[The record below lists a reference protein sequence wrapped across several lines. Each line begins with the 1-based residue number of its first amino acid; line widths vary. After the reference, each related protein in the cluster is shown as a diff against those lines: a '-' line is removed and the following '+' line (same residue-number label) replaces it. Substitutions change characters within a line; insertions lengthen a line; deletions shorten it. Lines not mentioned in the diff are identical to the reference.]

1 MSVGLGGAVADQAGL
16 ARSAL
21 VVLIGDSEGGFLRSV
36 RSVRILRPLRA
47 IQRSRG
53 MRLTVAALLNSV
65 PAILTVAGCLLFF
78 CSVTAILMVQL
89 FKGTMYHC
97 TDESRHAIE
106 ECFGSAVLDGAIAVP
121 LWENNPQ
128 NFDSFN
134 NALLTLFEL
143 FTLEAWPDIMLALVD
158 ATDEY
163 HGPKRDEQEY
173 VVFLFLL
180 LITLGAFFLMNLFV
194 GVIVTA
200 YNEAQ
205 HIEPMESASTK
216 EINHVDALGRAR
228 EIKPKRLFHTELRWR
243 QKLVLLITNRTFE
256 MCTMGLI
263 VLNILVMCVDWVR
276 VCFTIF
282 SAAAVHTARTYF
294 API

>member
-1 MSVGLGGAVADQAGL
+1 
-16 ARSAL
+16 
-21 VVLIGDSEGGFLRSV
+21 
-36 RSVRILRPLRA
+36 
-47 IQRSRG
+47 
-53 MRLTVAALLNSV
+53 
-65 PAILTVAGCLLFF
+65 
-78 CSVTAILMVQL
+78 
-89 FKGTMYHC
+89 
-97 TDESRHAIE
+97 
-106 ECFGSAVLDGAIAVP
+106 
-121 LWENNPQ
+121 
-128 NFDSFN
+128 
-134 NALLTLFEL
+134 
-143 FTLEAWPDIMLALVD
+143 
-158 ATDEY
+158 
-163 HGPKRDEQEY
+163 
-173 VVFLFLL
+173 

-228 EIKPKRLFHTELRWR
+228 EIKPKRLFHTKLRWR

-282 SAAAVHTARTYF
+282 SAAAVHSARKYF